1 MNIDYML
8 MAHGFGGVKSKDNV
22 PPPKVIGFAA
32 RPDGNNIRL
41 TWTNPI
47 DTDFVGVA
55 IVKNTSHYPTAM
67 TDGEVIYSGK
77 ETSFTDVSV
86 EKAKYIY
93 YRAFSYDY
101 DNNYNSEDGQTS
113 MSIVK
118 GEQAPSAPPVLEKVD
133 YNSVILK
140 KYADYEYKVG
150 NGSWQDSNQF
160 ENLNSN
166 TNYVFYQRK
175 KANEFYNASNSSD
188 GLNVKTLK
196 PPYRVMTAVID
207 QSNSNPLTCVTYE
220 DDARTMTKGS
230 SKWDDFFGV
239 KLVLFKNGQEV
250 RDLKDSELNNLK
262 PEDGDVMVKFKRM
275 GLNMRTVGD
284 NVYVTMTDNPN
295 DSSFKYYAHTR
306 GTTRKEAFY
315 LGAYLGFLDG
325 SKLRSVTGKKPQDST
340 SIDDFRT
347 YAQNNGSGYDLCGF
361 YQLTLLQAMYVLKY
375 GNLDSQTA
383 IGKGLTGGDEHTVN
397 TTGATNGKGKD
408 FGTANDTQQMRFQ
421 FVEDFYGNRF
431 WAVDGI
437 ATDSSCGVYTA
448 TDKFNYDRTGYTFA
462 FSLDPSKEYG
472 YSKRVCG
479 TSEVGF
485 LPKEYDGSQTT
496 YYSDFSHIFKQSFLF
511 FGGYSGDGAF
521 SGAFRCF
528 LHYFMSHSYW
538 QSAARLMFL

>member
-55 IVKNTSHYPTAM
+55 IVKNTSHYPTSI

-101 DNNYNSEDGQTS
+101 DNNYNTEDGQTAV
-113 MSIVK
+113 SIVK
-118 GEQAPSAPPVLEKVD
+118 KEQTPPSAPVLEKAD
-133 YNSVILK
+133 YNSVVLK
-140 KYADYEYKVG
+140 KYANYEYKIG

-175 KANEFYNASNSSD
+175 KANEFYNASNSSS
-188 GLNVKTLK
+188 GLTVKTLK
-196 PPYRVMTAVID
+196 PRVMTVVID

-220 DDARTMTKGS
+220 DDAKTMTKGS
-230 SKWDDFFGV
+230 PKWDDFFGA

-250 RDLKDSELNNLK
+250 RDLKDSELNGLSAT
-262 PEDGDVMVKFKRM
+262 DGDVMVKFKRM
-275 GLNMRTVGD
+275 GLNIRTVG
-284 NVYVTMTDNPN
+284 NKVYVTMTDNPN
-295 DSSFKYYAHTR
+295 DSNFKYYAHTR

-315 LGAYLGFLDG
+315 LGSYLGFLDG
-325 SKLRSVTGKKPQDST
+325 SKLRSVTGKKPQDDT
-340 SIDDFRT
+340 SITDFRI
-347 YAQNNGSGYDLCGF
+347 YAQNNGKGYDLCGF
-361 YQLTLLQAMYVLKY
+361 HQLTFLQAMYVLKY

-383 IGKGLTGGDEHTVN
+383 IGKGLTGGDKNTTN
-397 TTGATNGKGKD
+397 TTGATNGRGAD
-408 FGTANDTQQMRFQ
+408 YGTTSDTQQMRFQ
-421 FVEDFYGNRF
+421 FVENFYGNRR
-431 WAVDGI
+431 WAIDGI
-437 ATDSSCGVYTA
+437 ATDNNRTIFITTDNFNNDRIGYKNMGVGQLCVNFMSKIHGSSELGFIT
-448 TDKFNYDRTGYTFA
+448 
-462 FSLDPSKEYG
+462 KENN
-472 YSKRVCG
+472 
-479 TSEVGF
+479 
-485 LPKEYDGSQTT
+485 GSGTT
-496 YYSDFSHIFKQSFLF
+496 YYSDHYYINNNSFLF
-511 FGGYSGDGAF
+511 TGGNFNAGTTAGAF
-521 SGAFRCF
+521 CG
-528 LHYFMSHSYW
+528 FMIHPMSSSTIYL
-538 QSAARLMFL
+538 AARLMFL